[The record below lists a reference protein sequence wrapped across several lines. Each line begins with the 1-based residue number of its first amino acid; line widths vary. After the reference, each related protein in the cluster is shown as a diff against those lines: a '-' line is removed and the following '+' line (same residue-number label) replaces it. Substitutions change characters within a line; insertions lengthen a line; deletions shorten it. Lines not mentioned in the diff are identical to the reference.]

1 MNKSR
6 RLSNST
12 TRPVLLAALAVLLF
26 QPSCSFVSRLSGND
40 IVSHREKWR
49 ASGIK
54 DYKMFAVIQK
64 TGHMTPMGTY
74 LITIRDGKTESVFNG
89 ASPYGNAEPP
99 LPTSRLDRED
109 FLSRLGPFDSIDDY
123 FDYIER
129 ESKKDPEIFE
139 TKFHPTLGYPT
150 YINLDPRKRI
160 NDDELLVRVLSLD
173 PL

>member
-1 MNKSR
+1 MNKTR
-6 RLSNST
+6 DLSNSIV
-12 TRPVLLAALAVLLF
+12 RPVLLVVLAVLLF

-40 IVSHREKWR
+40 IASNREKWR
-49 ASGIK
+49 ASGIR

-74 LITIRDGKTESVFNG
+74 LITVRDGKTESVFSG
-89 ASPYGNAEPP
+89 ASPFGNPDPP
-99 LPTSRLDRED
+99 VPTRRLENED

-129 ESKKDPEIFE
+129 ESKGDPEIFE

-150 YINLDPRKRI
+150 YINLDPRKTT
-160 NDDELLVRVLSLD
+160 NDDELLVKVLSLD
-173 PL
+173 AL